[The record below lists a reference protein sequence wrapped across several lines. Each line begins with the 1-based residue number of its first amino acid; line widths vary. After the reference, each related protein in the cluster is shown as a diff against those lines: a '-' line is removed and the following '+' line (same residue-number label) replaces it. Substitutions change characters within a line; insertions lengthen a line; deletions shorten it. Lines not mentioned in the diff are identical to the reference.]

1 MNEEITKLL
10 IQEWAQDEKPLITK
24 ALNNLVYYK
33 SFIPKSIK
41 NDIIDVLKMANNIK
55 QEYTIIKKQN
65 QIKVN
70 LQRRNSI

>member
-1 MNEEITKLL
+1 MNEQIDKLL
-10 IQEWAQDEKPLITK
+10 IQEWTQDEKPLIIK
-24 ALNNLVYYK
+24 ALNNLLYYK

-41 NDIIDVLKMANNIK
+41 NDVIDVLKMANNIK

-65 QIKVN
+65 QIN